1 MNKAHV
7 KTHEKDREEKKFSKL
22 LPNNQIITACC
33 IELRVQ
39 EITMNEK
46 VTMIGLTIFQMSATF
61 DRKGERSFEGGA
73 H

>member
-1 MNKAHV
+1 
-7 KTHEKDREEKKFSKL
+7 
-22 LPNNQIITACC
+22 
-33 IELRVQ
+33 
-39 EITMNEK
+39 MNEK

>member
-1 MNKAHV
+1 MK
-7 KTHEKDREEKKFSKL
+7 KTGKRKNFQKFY
-22 LPNNQIITACC
+22 QIITACC